1 MTSASTSATTSK
13 SCDVMQQ
20 EEALNGE
27 SKDTSSETLSDF
39 DAPADDKVVHRRTSG
54 RKRRAPVLYSPSEKQ
69 EVDARKEDSCDS
81 EEEEIRT
88 KDGDIPL
95 LLTPPEPVEPAQED
109 AVVLR
114 NLRRHIRAF
123 RSHLR
128 ILSQTTVLDPT
139 SQALIMSM
147 KCWQQ

>member
-1 MTSASTSATTSK
+1 
-13 SCDVMQQ
+13 MQQ

-69 EVDARKEDSCDS
+69 EDNAKKEESSDS
-81 EEEEIRT
+81 EEDEEEEVRT
-88 KDGDIPL
+88 KDVDLPL
-95 LLTPPEPVEPAQED
+95 LLTPTEPVEPAQED

-128 ILSQTTVLDPT
+128 ILSQTTGLDPT

-147 KCWQQ
+147 KCWQQWRHTAI